1 MPQILWIGFHQL
13 AHRMRLRVKTIHV
26 VGAVLLR
33 VRRLWSQSLDPT
45 NLVVCL
51 NIFWRDFL
59 WKNGF
64 ARRWPGILKF
74 ERWILVQHLEKFC
87 FQLQFL
93 SRLTL
98 MFDKARSKGHVQ
110 LTMKRCNYTLLALK
124 KIKCDTS
131 DFFFAQMMAKPSQ
144 LQGQKIKR
152 MPSKVQ
158 RQSRDQSQRHR
169 ITQIRNSCVLFE
181 QLIEAKKLVQW

>member
-13 AHRMRLRVKTIHV
+13 AHRMRVLRVKTIHV

-33 VRRLWSQSLDPT
+33 VRRLWSQRFDPT
-45 NLVVCL
+45 NLVVWL

-74 ERWILVQHLEKFC
+74 ERWIIVQHLVQFC

-110 LTMKRCNYTLLALK
+110 LTMKRCKYTLLALN
-124 KIKCDTS
+124 KIENVTQAISFLHRWWQNQANSKARKSKECQAKCKDK
-131 DFFFAQMMAKPSQ
+131 AE
-144 LQGQKIKR
+144 
-152 MPSKVQ
+152 
-158 RQSRDQSQRHR
+158 
-169 ITQIRNSCVLFE
+169 IRVNV
-181 QLIEAKKLVQW
+181 IA